1 MVTLINEPMCIRR
14 TEDPNDKF
22 SRRYEAKGHRHLL
35 RDELEAFFAAARK
48 VIYVQNPDRVVKNV
62 EGDYD
67 GPTLEGMPDFHTYT
81 MWYTN
86 HGEPIGRLMRGYLPP
101 VKAGWMIGCGEYGA
115 EGLDPVDLMRRRYPK
130 EWLQCDEKG
139 DWYPDRIV
147 RAQTHSVQGDWVSG
161 TAYEWKTGSEKSQKA
176 IRQMRQN

>member
-1 MVTLINEPMCIRR
+1 M
-14 TEDPNDKF
+14 
-22 SRRYEAKGHRHLL
+22 
-35 RDELEAFFAAARK
+35 
-48 VIYVQNPDRVVKNV
+48 

-147 RAQTHSVQGDWVSG
+147 RAQTHSVQGDWYPEQHMIGRLGQRKSEASG
-161 TAYEWKTGSEKSQKA
+161 KCDKTDDRRLSKKRGCDQPDSHSSADRCMAVWLDENA
-176 IRQMRQN
+176 DRL